1 MLSGPNA
8 SLDTDFTSAAKV
20 PVATKAAATATIIFE
35 PISRLL
41 WWYGL
46 ANWRPLELDNIA
58 FGVRYV
64 DGRSFPLCTIAP
76 SDRTRFNPMGFK
88 MVPNVRFIEWFD
100 PNAEM
105 IQIAPR
111 FAGGRTTEAS

>member
-1 MLSGPNA
+1 VNDGLSVQHPGQ
-8 SLDTDFTSAAKV
+8 
-20 PVATKAAATATIIFE
+20 
-35 PISRLL
+35 
-41 WWYGL
+41 
-46 ANWRPLELDNIA
+46 ANWRPLELDNIV

-64 DGRSFPLCTIAP
+64 DGRSIPLCAIAHN
-76 SDRTRFNPMGFK
+76 DRTRFNPMGFK

-105 IQIAPR
+105 IQVAPR